1 MDISPG
7 KTLFSMLS
15 YTNKQF
21 VYLPVFLCIAVFVY
35 SHNKTHAQVLNTYFG
50 DRFCDEANV
59 LA

>member
-1 MDISPG
+1 MDIGPG

-21 VYLPVFLCIAVFVY
+21 VYLPMLSCIAVSVC
-35 SHNKTHAQVLNTYFG
+35 SHNKAHAHVLNAYFG
-50 DRFCDEANV
+50 DRFCEDANV